1 MSAKSNLKWVFLSLG
16 AQPSLCGGERS
27 TGRAVKVRIGYRG
40 LWGRLCSRAGS
51 CSCPEPSVQP
61 CWQGECERIP
71 LHLRKLHFWGAHF
84 TPLCDFLL
92 TNLVWCSV
100 FRFRTLFCKM
110 LWSEIFEILLRII
123 TLKIMLSDI
132 CKQIVPLVSLVVP
145 NALLHLTGF

>member
-1 MSAKSNLKWVFLSLG
+1 MYFYHLVLSPPCVVVREALAAQWRWELDTEASGPGSA
-16 AQPSLCGGERS
+16 
-27 TGRAVKVRIGYRG
+27 RG
-40 LWGRLCSRAGS
+40 LAAVLAQS
-51 CSCPEPSVQP
+51 PVVQP

-71 LHLRKLHFWGAHF
+71 LHLRKQHFWGAHF

>member
-1 MSAKSNLKWVFLSLG
+1 MGISITWCSFLPVWWWEKHWQDSEGENWIHKAFGALSARGVAAVL
-16 AQPSLCGGERS
+16 AQS
-27 TGRAVKVRIGYRG
+27 TM
-40 LWGRLCSRAGS
+40 
-51 CSCPEPSVQP
+51 VQP
-61 CWQGECERIP
+61 CWGCEWETIP
-71 LHLRKLHFWGAHF
+71 FHLRKQHFWGVHF

-100 FRFRTLFCKM
+100 FRFRVSFCKM

-132 CKQIVPLVSLVVP
+132 CKQTVPLVSLIVP